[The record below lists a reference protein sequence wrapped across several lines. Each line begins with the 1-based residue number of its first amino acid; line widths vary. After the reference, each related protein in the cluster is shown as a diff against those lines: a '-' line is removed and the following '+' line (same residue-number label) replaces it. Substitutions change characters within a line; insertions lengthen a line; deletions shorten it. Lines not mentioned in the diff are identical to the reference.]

1 MLRPGGNSYVRD
13 MAQPDRRPTATSR
26 AESTP
31 QRPLWRRALTAVL
44 VALGVYLVLRAAV
57 EPFLVD
63 FGDPSDYS
71 ADWGGPS
78 LIGVLAV
85 HMVPGIIS
93 AVLLLV
99 WWRRRTS

>member
-1 MLRPGGNSYVRD
+1 MLV
-13 MAQPDRRPTATSR
+13 
-26 AESTP
+26 
-31 QRPLWRRALTAVL
+31 VI
-44 VALGVYLVLRAAV
+44 GVYLVLRAAV

-63 FGDPSDYS
+63 FGDPSDYA

-93 AVLLLV
+93 AVLLAL
-99 WWRRRTS
+99 WWRRRTARAGS